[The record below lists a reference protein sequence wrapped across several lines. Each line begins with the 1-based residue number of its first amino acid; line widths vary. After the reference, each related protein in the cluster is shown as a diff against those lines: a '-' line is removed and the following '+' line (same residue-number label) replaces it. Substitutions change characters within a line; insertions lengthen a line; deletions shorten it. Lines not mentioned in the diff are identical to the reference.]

1 MRYSVIPSWQSL
13 ICIYNLLHFIYLS
26 FPTAYWT
33 SSTGWSIWNLLE
45 FLTEAIFS
53 SNANRTPSTSD
64 AISTEPEH
72 WKSSDLSGWFG
83 WVGMAELNK
92 AKISMAVIF
101 WQHDWPRYH
110 WYKILALFIS
120 DIWTHLSSSNPPH
133 PNWNSSF
140 SSFQPRP
147 MIFGLRSD
155 SELGRR
161 QGWVRIVNSQIHT
174 QNRNYKRY
182 IFKLKR
188 KLCHYCF
195 QCFTYNWSFREKHHF
210 WRIIIIVMIFR
221 TNSKSKTIMNSC
233 GFGDKHKFSKK
244 VLNGHKNGWWFRNLL
259 EFCKIHYNMLKFVAP
274 FRSTHTLVHALTSFE
289 LSVAAIGNTCPGQS
303 IG

>member
-101 WQHDWPRYH
+101 WQHDWFQCVYYALRNRLWPRYH

-120 DIWTHLSSSNPPH
+120 DIWTHFSSSNPPH
-133 PNWNSSF
+133 PKPKLLFFFFPAPTDDFWVKV
-140 SSFQPRP
+140 R
-147 MIFGLRSD
+147 FGARSA
-155 SELGRR
+155 SGLG
-161 QGWVRIVNSQIHT
+161 
-174 QNRNYKRY
+174 QNR
-182 IFKLKR
+182 
-188 KLCHYCF
+188 
-195 QCFTYNWSFREKHHF
+195 
-210 WRIIIIVMIFR
+210 
-221 TNSKSKTIMNSC
+221 
-233 GFGDKHKFSKK
+233 
-244 VLNGHKNGWWFRNLL
+244 
-259 EFCKIHYNMLKFVAP
+259 
-274 FRSTHTLVHALTSFE
+274 E
-289 LSVAAIGNTCPGQS
+289 LSNSHTKQKLQAIYLQIEAEALS
-303 IG
+303 LLFSMFHV